1 VTDIAELLRTMADN
15 IDATRPE
22 CDYSAAHKRSD
33 DADIKTLKDA
43 ADLIRALR
51 TVNDEVFAASIKS
64 VRDTAEL
71 AIELREAKQEV
82 ARLLDVETGHRV
94 AIASLTAERD
104 EARMRMGRI
113 LNEIDCRVQHGADSN
128 GHLESV
134 LAMFGD
140 GK

>member
-22 CDYSAAHKRSD
+22 CDYSAAHKRVD
-33 DADIKTLKDA
+33 DADIKTLRDA

-64 VRDTAEL
+64 VRDVAEL
-71 AIELREAKQEV
+71 AIELRETKQEV

-104 EARMRMGRI
+104 EARAEVCAHEADTLEDQQAYAKLRGWQCFAHT
-113 LNEIDCRVQHGADSN
+113 DGAQQ
-128 GHLESV
+128 
-134 LAMFGD
+134 
-140 GK
+140 

>member
-22 CDYSAAHKRSD
+22 CDYSAAHKRVD
-33 DADIKTLKDA
+33 DADIKTLRDA

-71 AIELREAKQEV
+71 AIELRET
-82 ARLLDVETGHRV
+82 RR
-94 AIASLTAERD
+94 ERD
-104 EARMRMGRI
+104 EARAEVCAHEADTLEDQQAYAKLRGWQCFAHT
-113 LNEIDCRVQHGADSN
+113 DGAS
-128 GHLESV
+128 EK
-134 LAMFGD
+134 AP
-140 GK
+140 